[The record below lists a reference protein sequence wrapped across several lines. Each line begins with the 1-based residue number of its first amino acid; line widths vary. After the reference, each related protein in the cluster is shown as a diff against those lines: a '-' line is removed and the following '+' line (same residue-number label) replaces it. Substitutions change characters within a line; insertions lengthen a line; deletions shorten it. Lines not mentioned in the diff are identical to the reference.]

1 MTSVV
6 ASEQAGLPR
15 ACVPFPLRGCRWFE
29 CLIRKPHRGD
39 RRFVGSEA
47 IGDFVARCPRVV
59 ASSIRAALGQR
70 SQSYFVRIPL
80 LRLRGIGKDR
90 SEDAPY
96 GAVKDQSEDAP
107 YGAVFLL
114 RLPSKIPAALA
125 EPNWKAQP
133 PIRK

>member
-90 SEDAPY
+90 SEEFPLR
-96 GAVKDQSEDAP
+96 GARIEDSPFVKDQSEDAP
-107 YGAVFLL
+107 YGAVKDQ
-114 RLPSKIPAALA
+114 RS
-125 EPNWKAQP
+125 E
-133 PIRK
+133 